1 MKAALP
7 DSPSPPRLLIVGNP
21 WLGPA
26 RLFGSSWQLFVASLC
41 YCVWDQLCLA
51 ALTWPLKAMTPG
63 LAGLSGTGSLGQ
75 ARWDQ
80 TMKAGADGD
89 LGATPPPLTAVHP

>member
-21 WLGPA
+21 WLGT
-26 RLFGSSWQLFVASLC
+26 SSSIRSGWQLFGASLC
-41 YCVWDQLCLA
+41 CSVWDQLFLA

-63 LAGLSGTGSLGQ
+63 LAGLGGTGSLGQ
-75 ARWDQ
+75 AGWDQ
-80 TMKAGADGD
+80 TTSRAGGKP
-89 LGATPPPLTAVHP
+89 GCTPHATS